1 MNKVFPYPAE
11 AEAGR
16 RQVSVVLAQRHAG
29 ELPDPV
35 VGEALKQTH
44 RALAGFA
51 STAGAREVES
61 GVDADRVLALGVRR
75 WKTAGTSSEDPSHLL
90 VTTFSKYD
98 YASDYTKPINWF
110 RKSEQEMAETPGK
123 CTHRADVELKVQVYE
138 LPSSG
143 LPLKTF
149 ALANSGEAKTKDS
162 DTSCPYSEEQQKVLF
177 ERTLKQALEC
187 LRIPIRNSLAASA
200 YITEH
205 RKRAD
210 ADEHVFRASLGV
222 SNGGKAGLHVDI
234 YRIQISTTEAVS
246 PALGPVSAS

>member
-1 MNKVFPYPAE
+1 MTTRSTPLVATVLLLGACASTQIGSPDQYERVSMNKVFPYPAE

-16 RQVSVVLAQRHAG
+16 RRVSVVLAQRHAG

-35 VGEALKQTH
+35 VGEALRQTH

-75 WKTAGTSSEDPSHLL
+75 WKTAGASSEDPTHLL
-90 VTTFSKYD
+90 VTTFSKHD
-98 YASDYTKPINWF
+98 YASEYTKPINWF

-143 LPLKTF
+143 L
-149 ALANSGEAKTKDS
+149 SRS
-162 DTSCPYSEEQQKVLF
+162 
-177 ERTLKQALEC
+177 
-187 LRIPIRNSLAASA
+187 
-200 YITEH
+200 
-205 RKRAD
+205 
-210 ADEHVFRASLGV
+210 
-222 SNGGKAGLHVDI
+222 
-234 YRIQISTTEAVS
+234 
-246 PALGPVSAS
+246 